1 MMAGEIGHY
10 EGVKFINGWE
20 IVHQDAN
27 SITVIQRE
35 PRWSPYSPWPVRE
48 WESRRKPVPKPRRT
62 LISMAVESTLNEA
75 RR

>member
-20 IVHQDAN
+20 IIDQDAN

-35 PRWSPYSPWPVRE
+35 QRGGPYVPWPVRE
-48 WESRRKPVPKPRRT
+48 WEGNSKPAPRPRRT
-62 LISMAVESTLNEA
+62 LMSMAVESTLKGTG
-75 RR
+75 R